1 MQDDQTKMPQ
11 FFRDCIRTP
20 EDAMRRTV
28 RSGTRIL
35 TGFATSEPVTFYTT
49 VWDFI
54 RKEKVRDVA
63 FRNALVLTPYKLFLG
78 SALKS
83 KGLLP
88 GVADGLSLS
97 LLASWARA
105 INAATRKVES
115 LESLIRHYER
125 LKRRNI
131 TFTSG
136 FMSPVLNAVI
146 PDTPMTRLMHPDYIG
161 RNTSRLGLCDMQFLH
176 FVDAADAMGFDPEG
190 ALRADT
196 FVAVMTPP
204 NAEGLMSHGPS
215 AACNGEVLERI
226 LDRRDA
232 DVLLYVNPNYPFT
245 RGLPDA
251 PNTTH
256 VDRFRDLA
264 AAGRLHVVLDDGPVP
279 AIPASR
285 FDKPQGSELTIA
297 EHVVN
302 HMEAN
307 AERTHGRS
315 LQVGFGGTGVLAVRK
330 LKDSSWHG
338 RCYTEM
344 LEPFML
350 DLFESGKIAGSHIVE
365 RDGRRTML
373 DGKIVCTFALGTQG
387 GDFYK
392 RIDDNPAIVLAP
404 SSRVVI
410 PEGFFY
416 GIGINNALAIDFNGH
431 VNTSARDKNHYSG
444 VGGGAAIV
452 RGLARGGIS
461 YLCMKSTHTT
471 PEGELR
477 SSIFP
482 FMPKGTPVC
491 YTGPDMCGG
500 REGAR
505 SYLVTEH
512 GIAELSG
519 KSQAELIRALI
530 SVADPRFRTFLKRA
544 AWREYR
550 VRV

>member
-1 MQDDQTKMPQ
+1 MQIDQTRMPQ

-20 EDAMRRTV
+20 EDALRRTV

-115 LESLIRHYER
+115 LEALIRHYER
-125 LKRRNI
+125 LKRHKV

-146 PDTPMTRLMHPDYIG
+146 PDTPMTRLMHPEYIG

-190 ALRADT
+190 AIRADT

-204 NAEGLMSHGPS
+204 DAEGLMSHGPS
-215 AACNGEVLERI
+215 AACNGEILERI

-285 FDKPQGSELTIA
+285 FDKPQRSELAIA

-387 GDFYK
+387 GDFYR

-431 VNTSARDKNHYSG
+431 VNTSARDRNHYSG

-512 GIAELSG
+512 GIAEMSG
-519 KSQAELIRALI
+519 RSQADLIRALI
-530 SVADPRFRTFLKRA
+530 SVADPQFRTFLKRA

>member
-1 MQDDQTKMPQ
+1 MQIDPSKMPP
-11 FFRDCIRTP
+11 FFRDCIHSP
-20 EDAMRRTV
+20 EEALRRTV
-28 RSGTRIL
+28 RSDTRIL
-35 TGFATSEPVTFYTT
+35 TGFATSEPVTFYTH
-49 VWDFI
+49 VWDYI
-54 RKEKVRDVA
+54 RKEKIHDVD
-63 FRNALVLTPYKLFLG
+63 FRSALVLTPYKLFLG

-97 LLASWARA
+97 LLAGWARA

-115 LESLIRHYER
+115 LEALIRHYER
-125 LKRRNI
+125 LKRRRI

-146 PDTPMTRLMHPDYIG
+146 PDTPMTRVMHPEYIG
-161 RNTSRLGLCDMQFLH
+161 RNTSRLGLTDMQFLH

-190 ALRADT
+190 RVRGDT

-204 NAEGLMSHGPS
+204 NADGDMSHGPS
-215 AACNGEVLERI
+215 AACNGEVLAHV
-226 LDRRDA
+226 LDHRDA
-232 DVLLYVNPNYPFT
+232 DLLLYVNPNYPFT

-251 PNTTH
+251 PNTVH
-256 VDRFRDLA
+256 IDRFRRLA
-264 AAGRLHVVLDDGPVP
+264 EAGRMVVVLDDGQVP
-279 AIPASR
+279 AIPAGR
-285 FDKPQGSELTIA
+285 FDKPQRSELTIA

-302 HMEAN
+302 HLESN
-307 AERTHGRS
+307 LDRTRGRA

-330 LKDSSWHG
+330 LRDSSWSG

-387 GDFYK
+387 GDFYR

-410 PEGFFY
+410 QEAFY
-416 GIGINNALAIDFNGH
+416 HGIGINNALAIDFNGH
-431 VNTSARDKNHYSG
+431 VNTSARDRNHYSG

-519 KSQAELIRALI
+519 KSQAELIRCLI

-544 AWREYR
+544 AWREFR
-550 VRV
+550 VRA

>member
-1 MQDDQTKMPQ
+1 MSANPSKLPRFFQD
-11 FFRDCIRTP
+11 CVVTP
-20 EDAMRRTV
+20 EEGLRKAV
-28 RSGTRIL
+28 RSNTQIL
-35 TGFATSEPVTFYTT
+35 TGFATSEPVTFFTQ
-49 VWDFI
+49 VWDFM
-54 RKEKVRDVA
+54 RKEKIHDVRI
-63 FRNALVLTPYKLFLG
+63 RSALVLTPYKLFLG

-83 KGLLP
+83 RGLLP

-146 PDTPMTRLMHPDYIG
+146 PDTPVTRVMHPEYIG

-176 FVDAADAMGFDPEG
+176 FVDAADAMGFDPDG
-190 ALRADT
+190 NVRGDT

-204 NAEGLMSHGPS
+204 NAAGLMSHGPS
-215 AACNGEVLERI
+215 AACNGEILEHI
-226 LDRRDA
+226 LDRLDA
-232 DVLLYVNPNYPFT
+232 DVLLYVNANYPFT

-251 PNTTH
+251 PNTMH
-256 VDRFRDLA
+256 VDRFKALA
-264 AAGRLHVVLDDGPVP
+264 EAGRLHVVMDDGPVP

-285 FDKPQGSELTIA
+285 FDKPQRSELTIA

-302 HMEAN
+302 HIESTG
-307 AERTHGRS
+307 ERTRGRA

-330 LKDSSWHG
+330 LKESSWSG

-373 DGKIVCTFALGTQG
+373 DGRIVCTFALGTQG
-387 GDFYK
+387 GDFYQ
-392 RIDDNPAIVLAP
+392 RIDDNPAILLAP

-410 PEGFFY
+410 PEAFFY
-416 GIGINNALAIDFNGH
+416 GMGINNALAIDFNGH

-519 KSQAELIRALI
+519 KSQAEMIRALV
-530 SVADPRFRTFLKRA
+530 SVADPRFHTFLKRA

>member
-1 MQDDQTKMPQ
+1 MQLDTSKMPQ
-11 FFRDCIRTP
+11 SFRDCILP
-20 EDAMRRTV
+20 HDEALRRAV
-28 RSGTRIL
+28 RSNTEIL
-35 TGFATSEPVTFYTT
+35 TGFATSEPVTFYTH

-54 RKEKVRDVA
+54 RKEKLHDIR
-63 FRNALVLTPYKLFLG
+63 FRSALILTPYKLFLG
-78 SALKS
+78 NALKS

-88 GVADGLSLS
+88 GVAEGLSLS
-97 LLASWARA
+97 LLAGWARA

-115 LESLIRHYER
+115 LEALIRHYER

-136 FMSPVLNAVI
+136 FMSPVLNVVI
-146 PDTPMTRLMHPDYIG
+146 PDTPVTRMMHPEYIG
-161 RNTSRLGLCDMQFLH
+161 RNTSRLGLTDMQFLH
-176 FVDAADAMGFDPEG
+176 FVDATDAMGFDPDG
-190 ALRADT
+190 KVRGDT

-204 NAEGLMSHGPS
+204 NADGEMSHGPS
-215 AACNGEVLERI
+215 AACNGEALERV
-226 LDRRDA
+226 LDKVDA
-232 DVLLYVNPNYPFT
+232 DLLLYVNANYPFT

-251 PNTTH
+251 PNTLH
-256 VDRFRDLA
+256 IDRFKA
-264 AAGRLHVVLDDGPVP
+264 IAESGRLHVVLDDGPVP
-279 AIPASR
+279 AIPAGR
-285 FDKPQGSELTIA
+285 FDKPQQSELTIA

-302 HMEAN
+302 HMEAHG
-307 AERTHGRS
+307 ERTRGRS

-330 LKDSSWHG
+330 LKDSSWNG

-344 LEPFML
+344 LEPFTL

-373 DGKIVCTFALGTQG
+373 DGKIVCTFALGTQDS
-387 GDFYK
+387 DFYQ
-392 RIDDNPAIVLAP
+392 RIDDNPSIILAP

-410 PEGFFY
+410 AEAFFY

-461 YLCMKSTHTT
+461 YMCMKSTHTT

-519 KSQAELIRALI
+519 KGQADLIRAMI
-530 SVADPRFRTFLKRA
+530 SVADPRFRPFLKRA

-550 VRV
+550 VRA

>member
-1 MQDDQTKMPQ
+1 MQLDLSRMPK
-11 FFRDCIRTP
+11 FFQDCIRPP

-28 RSGTRIL
+28 RSNTEIL
-35 TGFATSEPVTFYTT
+35 TGFATSEPVTFLTT
-49 VWDFI
+49 VWDFM
-54 RKEKVRDVA
+54 RKEKIHDVR

-78 SALKS
+78 NALRS

-97 LLASWARA
+97 LLAGWARA

-115 LESLIRHYER
+115 LEALIRHYER
-125 LKRRNI
+125 LQRRNI
-131 TFTSG
+131 RFTSG

-146 PDTPMTRLMHPDYIG
+146 PDTPMTRVMHPDYIG

-176 FVDAADAMGFDPEG
+176 FVDATDAMAFDPDRK
-190 ALRADT
+190 LRADT

-204 NAEGLMSHGPS
+204 NLDGEMSHGPS
-215 AACNGEVLERI
+215 AACNGDVLEH
-226 LDRRDA
+226 LLEHADA
-232 DVLLYVNPNYPFT
+232 DLLLYVNASYPFT

-251 PNTTH
+251 PNTSH
-256 VDRFRDLA
+256 IDRFRKLA
-264 AAGRLHVVLDDGPVP
+264 EAGRLHVVLDDGPVP
-279 AIPASR
+279 AIPAGR
-285 FDKPQGSELTIA
+285 FDKPQRSELTIA

-302 HMEAN
+302 HMEAHLDQT
-307 AERTHGRS
+307 RGRA

-330 LKDSSWHG
+330 LKDSAWSG

-350 DLFESGKIAGSHIVE
+350 DMFEAGKIAGSHIVE

-373 DGKIVCTFALGTQG
+373 DGQIVCTFALGTQK

-392 RIDDNPAIVLAP
+392 RIDDNPAIILAP

-410 PEGFFY
+410 PEAFFY

-461 YLCMKSTHTT
+461 DLCMKSTHTT
-471 PEGELR
+471 PDGELR

-482 FMPKGTPVC
+482 FMPRGTPVC

-512 GIAELSG
+512 GITEMSG
-519 KSQAELIRALI
+519 KGQADLIRGLI
-530 SVADPRFRTFLKRA
+530 SVADPQFRPFLKRA

-550 VRV
+550 VKV